1 MFAIKEYNPEKA
13 KLQGVLHCFK
23 QKYSKLTEEEIFLFR
38 NYALSTEQNL

>member
-23 QKYSKLTEEEIFLFR
+23 QKYSKLMGRTIFLFS
-38 NYALSTEQNL
+38 NYALSQEHFL